1 MSKTPKGQIA
11 REGKISFGDASLGI
25 CEEGIGAARAAG
37 GFEGE
42 KAWELAFKRQVFAR
56 IVQALNRLG
65 WTCTKPPIDPHSV
78 KHYGGN
84 VARWAS
90 ERHRNCSKGDLK
102 AELRIGGRCIDFKM
116 WQDVTK
122 SENPN
127 GGQYDFDKE
136 KRMPYIIRLEME
148 RTRRRIRDYLCNVFT
163 GYEFAPDRDPPMGL
177 MGLTAEQKAA
187 HDRRTSG
194 HYKPALDRA
203 EISMQ
208 SNAIAAD
215 GGTIE
220 HGARVWA
227 LDRKGRVIT
236 GTAYYSLNGAW
247 QIVTGRYGLTTCH
260 TGEIFTKPPDQLRDR
275 FGKLTLKRNK
285 RERRN
290 RLECELA
297 KAVKAMDFDRAK
309 VLKGVLF
316 PKPEPLFHIMKGD
329 AYFAPNYC
337 GYRNN
342 PIDAGKYT
350 NSELK
355 PYASQIASGALRA
368 VPVTA

>member
-11 REGKISFGDASLGI
+11 REGKIHFGDASLSVWEDTMPSLN
-25 CEEGIGAARAAG
+25 CADSTKKRD
-37 GFEGE
+37 
-42 KAWELAFKRQVFAR
+42 AWEAAFKKQVFAR
-56 IVQALNRLG
+56 IIQQLNRLG

-90 ERHRNCSKGDLK
+90 ERHRNCSNGDLK
-102 AELRIGGRCIDFKM
+102 AELSISGRSIDFKM

-136 KRMPYIIRLEME
+136 KRMPYVIRLEME
-148 RTRRRIRDYLCNVFT
+148 RTRRRIRDYLCNVFA

-187 HDRRTSG
+187 HERRTSG

-203 EISMQ
+203 EISMP

-227 LDRKGRVIT
+227 LDSKGRVIT
-236 GTAYYSLNGAW
+236 GTSYYSLNGAW
-247 QIVTGRYGLTTCH
+247 QIVTGRYGLTRCFTH
-260 TGEIFTKPPDQLRDR
+260 EIFTKPPEQLRDR
-275 FGKLTLKRNK
+275 FGRLALKCNK
-285 RERRN
+285 RERRK
-290 RLECELA
+290 RLEGELA
-297 KAVKAMDFDRAK
+297 NAVKAMDFDRAK
-309 VLKGVLF
+309 VLKGILF
-316 PKPEPLFHIMKGD
+316 PASEPLFHIMKGD

-355 PYASQIASGALRA
+355 PYASQIASGTLRA